1 MKLFIKLNKKNDNMV
16 RGQDK
21 KDKRNTQNDYTRTTF
36 CSIILI

>member
-21 KDKRNTQNDYTRTTF
+21 KDKRNIQNDYTRTDV